1 MKFKSIKKHI
11 IVVSLMLVGLP
22 MLVLGIYSCLS
33 SYTSTSNSVEQ
44 TMKEVVTIASERVEW
59 ELEAFKSLTAEVGCN
74 AELANPNIS
83 DDRKLEILADKAAQY
98 GMQRG
103 NIIQFNGLDIMNG
116 NDYNDRAYYQEALKG
131 NATISEPVVSKIT
144 GKVSII
150 IAAPLWQNGNADT
163 VPIGCVYFVP
173 DENFL
178 NDIMA
183 SLSVSENSTAYML
196 NNQGTVIADVNP
208 DTVIESRNTIKLAE
222 ENPDNKDYQTIA
234 EIQQLM
240 VNGESGF
247 TEYRIDSGRNYI
259 AYTPVAG
266 TEGWSLAVAAPSIDF
281 IYDTCLGILVTIILF
296 LVGVGVSAYFS
307 TVMARVISNPV
318 VKCTNRIELLAKGDL
333 KSPVPEVDTI
343 DETGVL
349 AAATKTLVDDI
360 NIIISDIS
368 RILSAMAAGD
378 FSISCEEKESY
389 YVGDFRVL
397 IDAVKEINSRLSGTL
412 SKINVSADQVSSGSS
427 QVSCGAQS
435 LSQGTTEQASSIEE
449 LSATIHTISDRIT
462 ENTDSCADGRRLVDE
477 TARYVSA
484 ASEDM
489 DKLTDAMSEISNA
502 SDEIGK
508 IIQTIEDI
516 AFQTNILALN
526 AAVEAARAGDAGK
539 GFAVVADEVRNL
551 ASKSSEA
558 AQETAALIERSIAAV
573 ENGTQITTLTADAVN
588 NVAERSENLRRL
600 MNQIAEASAVQADM
614 VRQVTTGVEQISGVV
629 QNNSATAEES
639 AAASEELSGQA
650 EMLKKL
656 TGAFKLR

>member
-1 MKFKSIKKHI
+1 MKFSSIKKHI
-11 IVVSLMLVGLP
+11 SVVSLMLVGLP
-22 MLVLGIYSCLS
+22 MLVLGIYSCLA

-83 DDRKLEILADKAAQY
+83 DERKLEILDAKAAQY
-98 GMQRG
+98 GMQYG
-103 NIIQFNGLDIMNG
+103 NIIKFNGKDIKSG
-116 NDYNDRAYYQEALKG
+116 NDYNDRLYYQEALKG
-131 NATISEPVVSKIT
+131 EASVSEPLVSKIT
-144 GKVSII
+144 GKISII

-196 NNQGTVIADVNP
+196 NNQGTVIADKTAENA
-208 DTVIESRNTIKLAE
+208 IEGINTIKLAE
-222 ENPDNKDYQTIA
+222 ENPDNKDYQTVA
-234 EIQQLM
+234 SIQQLM

-247 TEYRIDSGRNYI
+247 VEYRVAEGRNYI

-281 IYDTCLGILVTIILF
+281 IFDTCLGILVTIILF
-296 LVGVGVSAYFS
+296 LVGVGISGYFS
-307 TVMARVISNPV
+307 MVMAKAIGNPV
-318 VKCTNRIELLAKGDL
+318 VKCTDRIEKLSGGDL
-333 KSPVPEVDTI
+333 KSPVPEINTI

-349 AAATKTLVDDI
+349 ANATRTLVDNI

-378 FSISCEEKESY
+378 FSVSCEEKESY
-389 YVGDFRVL
+389 YVGDFHVL
-397 IDAVKEINSRLSGTL
+397 LESVKEINSRLSGTL

-427 QVSCGAQS
+427 QVSSGAQS

-449 LSATIHTISDRIT
+449 LSATIHIISERIT
-462 ENTDSCADGRRLVDE
+462 ENTESCADGRKLVDE
-477 TARYVSA
+477 TVGYVST

-489 DKLTDAMSEISNA
+489 GRLTAAMSEISSA

-558 AQETAALIERSIAAV
+558 AQETASLIERSMAAV
-573 ENGTQITTLTADAVN
+573 ENGTQITTLTAEAVS
-588 NVAERSENLRRL
+588 NVAERSDNLRSL
-600 MNQIAEASAVQADM
+600 MNRIAEASAVQADM